1 MKKLF
6 FLCAFLFMSMQIQ
19 AQMCIVVIADPVDVS
34 EDNCYNGTDRV
45 IITIDPYGGQS
56 YTCIPKSGIN
66 GGLSALNSHLNSIIA
81 EGYKIT
87 HYIGSAG
94 SSSSASASSSIDK
107 KKSLFAAAKQ
117 TAADK
122 LIAVG
127 DRVLFD
133 YDSATLDSSAKIL
146 LDAQSRFL
154 RANTDLNFIIE
165 GHCDERGTRE
175 YNLALGEQRATAVR
189 DYLVIQGIDP
199 DRIKVI
205 SYGKEKP
212 AVVGSNTM
220 AWSKNRR
227 AVTIIE

>member
-1 MKKLF
+1 MNKK
-6 FLCAFLFMSMQIQ
+6 I
-19 AQMCIVVIADPVDVS
+19 IALIGAVS
-34 EDNCYNGTDRV
+34 L
-45 IITIDPYGGQS
+45 
-56 YTCIPKSGIN
+56 
-66 GGLSALNSHLNSIIA
+66 LSACETASQKVVS
-81 EGYKIT
+81 GT
-87 HYIGSAG
+87 SSSG
-94 SSSSASASSSIDK
+94 SSSTSASTKSVDK

-133 YDSATLDSSAKIL
+133 YDSAKLSSSAKIL
-146 LDAQSRFL
+146 LDGQSRFL

-212 AVVGSNTM
+212 AVVGSNNM

-227 AVTIIE
+227 AVTIID

>member
-1 MKKLF
+1 MNKNII
-6 FLCAFLFMSMQIQ
+6 AI
-19 AQMCIVVIADPVDVS
+19 IGVV
-34 EDNCYNGTDRV
+34 TL
-45 IITIDPYGGQS
+45 
-56 YTCIPKSGIN
+56 
-66 GGLSALNSHLNSIIA
+66 LSACETASQKVVS
-81 EGYKIT
+81 T
-87 HYIGSAG
+87 PSAT
-94 SSSSASASSSIDK
+94 SASSSASSSSSVDKSSSSVDK
-107 KKSLFAAAKQ
+107 KKSLFAQSKQ

-133 YDSATLDSSAKIL
+133 YDSAKLDSSAKIL

-189 DYLVIQGIDP
+189 DYLVIQGIDA

-227 AVTIIE
+227 AVTIID

>member
-1 MKKLF
+1 MNKK
-6 FLCAFLFMSMQIQ
+6 
-19 AQMCIVVIADPVDVS
+19 
-34 EDNCYNGTDRV
+34 
-45 IITIDPYGGQS
+45 IITIIGALS
-56 YTCIPKSGIN
+56 L
-66 GGLSALNSHLNSIIA
+66 LSACETASQ
-81 EGYKIT
+81 KVV
-87 HYIGSAG
+87 
-94 SSSSASASSSIDK
+94 SSGTTSTSGSASASSSVDK
-107 KKSLFAAAKQ
+107 KKSLFAASKQ

-133 YDSATLDSSAKIL
+133 YDSAKLDTSAKIL

-205 SYGKEKP
+205 SYGKRNQLLLDRIPWLGLKIDVP
-212 AVVGSNTM
+212 LLL
-220 AWSKNRR
+220 
-227 AVTIIE
+227 

>member
-1 MKKLF
+1 MNKK
-6 FLCAFLFMSMQIQ
+6 I
-19 AQMCIVVIADPVDVS
+19 IA
-34 EDNCYNGTDRV
+34 
-45 IITIDPYGGQS
+45 IIGAIS
-56 YTCIPKSGIN
+56 L
-66 GGLSALNSHLNSIIA
+66 LSACETASQKVVS
-81 EGYKIT
+81 GT
-87 HYIGSAG
+87 SASG
-94 SSSSASASSSIDK
+94 SASASSSS
-107 KKSLFAAAKQ
+107 KSLFASAKQ
-117 TAADK
+117 TKADK

-133 YDSATLDSSAKIL
+133 YDSAKLDSSAKIL

-154 RANTDLNFIIE
+154 RANTDLNFIVE
-165 GHCDERGTRE
+165 GHADERGTRE

-189 DYLVIQGIDP
+189 DYLVIQGIDS

-227 AVTIIE
+227 AVTIID

>member
-1 MKKLF
+1 
-6 FLCAFLFMSMQIQ
+6 MS
-19 AQMCIVVIADPVDVS
+19 
-34 EDNCYNGTDRV
+34 NNLK
-45 IITIDPYGGQS
+45 IT
-56 YTCIPKSGIN
+56 
-66 GGLSALNSHLNSIIA
+66 SIILSILLLTA
-81 EGYKIT
+81 CETASQKVMSNS
-87 HYIGSAG
+87 SATDSKVSAAS
-94 SSSSASASSSIDK
+94 SSSSAGAAN
-107 KKSLFAAAKQ
+107 KSLFAKTKQ

-133 YDSATLDSSAKIL
+133 YDSASLDSSAKIL
-146 LDAQSRFL
+146 LDGQSRFL
-154 RANTDLNFIIE
+154 RANTDLNFIVE

-175 YNLALGEQRATAVR
+175 HNLALGEQRATAVR

-212 AVVGSNTM
+212 AVVGSNGM

-227 AVTIIE
+227 AVTIIN

>member
-1 MKKLF
+1 MKNKILIAAAISSLF
-6 FLCAFLFMSMQIQ
+6 L
-19 AQMCIVVIADPVDVS
+19 
-34 EDNCYNGTDRV
+34 
-45 IITIDPYGGQS
+45 
-56 YTCIPKSGIN
+56 
-66 GGLSALNSHLNSIIA
+66 LSACETASQKVVT
-81 EGYKIT
+81 GT
-87 HYIGSAG
+87 SASG
-94 SSSSASASSSIDK
+94 SASASSSVDK

-117 TAADK
+117 TKAEK

-133 YDSATLDSSAKIL
+133 YDSAKLNSSAKIL

-165 GHCDERGTRE
+165 GHCHERGTRE

-227 AVTIIE
+227 AVTIID

>member
-1 MKKLF
+1 
-6 FLCAFLFMSMQIQ
+6 MS
-19 AQMCIVVIADPVDVS
+19 
-34 EDNCYNGTDRV
+34 NNLK
-45 IITIDPYGGQS
+45 IT
-56 YTCIPKSGIN
+56 
-66 GGLSALNSHLNSIIA
+66 SIILSILLLTA
-81 EGYKIT
+81 CETASQKVMSNS
-87 HYIGSAG
+87 SATDSKVSSTS
-94 SSSSASASSSIDK
+94 SSSSAGTTN
-107 KKSLFAAAKQ
+107 KSLFAKTKQ

-122 LIAVG
+122 LVAVG

-133 YDSATLDSSAKIL
+133 YDSASLDSSAKIL
-146 LDAQSRFL
+146 LDGQSRFL
-154 RANTDLNFIIE
+154 RANTDLNFIVE

-212 AVVGSNTM
+212 AVVGSNGM

-227 AVTIIE
+227 AVTIIN

>member
-1 MKKLF
+1 MNKK
-6 FLCAFLFMSMQIQ
+6 I
-19 AQMCIVVIADPVDVS
+19 IA
-34 EDNCYNGTDRV
+34 
-45 IITIDPYGGQS
+45 IIGAIS
-56 YTCIPKSGIN
+56 L
-66 GGLSALNSHLNSIIA
+66 LSACETASQKVVS
-81 EGYKIT
+81 
-87 HYIGSAG
+87 G
-94 SSSSASASSSIDK
+94 SSASGSASSSS
-107 KKSLFAAAKQ
+107 KSLFASAKQ
-117 TAADK
+117 TKADK

-133 YDSATLDSSAKIL
+133 YDSSKLDSSAKIL

-165 GHCDERGTRE
+165 GHADERGTRE

-189 DYLVIQGIDP
+189 DYLVIQGIDS

-227 AVTIIE
+227 AVTIID

>member
-1 MKKLF
+1 MKNKIL
-6 FLCAFLFMSMQIQ
+6 
-19 AQMCIVVIADPVDVS
+19 IATAIS
-34 EDNCYNGTDRV
+34 
-45 IITIDPYGGQS
+45 S
-56 YTCIPKSGIN
+56 LLL
-66 GGLSALNSHLNSIIA
+66 LSACETASQKVVSS
-81 EGYKIT
+81 GT
-87 HYIGSAG
+87 TST
-94 SSSSASASSSIDK
+94 SSSASASSSVDK

-199 DRIKVI
+199 ERIKVI

-227 AVTIIE
+227 AVTIID

>member
-1 MKKLF
+1 MKNKILIATAISSLLF
-6 FLCAFLFMSMQIQ
+6 
-19 AQMCIVVIADPVDVS
+19 
-34 EDNCYNGTDRV
+34 
-45 IITIDPYGGQS
+45 
-56 YTCIPKSGIN
+56 
-66 GGLSALNSHLNSIIA
+66 LSACETASQKVVS
-81 EGYKIT
+81 
-87 HYIGSAG
+87 G
-94 SSSSASASSSIDK
+94 SSASGSASASSSS
-107 KKSLFAAAKQ
+107 KSLFASAKQ
-117 TAADK
+117 TKADK

-133 YDSATLDSSAKIL
+133 YDSAKLDSSAKIL

-165 GHCDERGTRE
+165 GHADERGTRE

-189 DYLVIQGIDP
+189 DYLVIQGIDS

-227 AVTIIE
+227 AVTIID

>member
-1 MKKLF
+1 MKNKILIATAISSLLF
-6 FLCAFLFMSMQIQ
+6 
-19 AQMCIVVIADPVDVS
+19 
-34 EDNCYNGTDRV
+34 
-45 IITIDPYGGQS
+45 
-56 YTCIPKSGIN
+56 
-66 GGLSALNSHLNSIIA
+66 LSACETASQKVVS
-81 EGYKIT
+81 
-87 HYIGSAG
+87 G
-94 SSSSASASSSIDK
+94 SSASGSASSSS
-107 KKSLFAAAKQ
+107 KSLFASAKQ
-117 TAADK
+117 TKADK

-133 YDSATLDSSAKIL
+133 YDSAKLDSSAKIL

-165 GHCDERGTRE
+165 GHADERGTRE

-212 AVVGSNTM
+212 AVVGSNSM

-227 AVTIIE
+227 AVTIIN

>member
-1 MKKLF
+1 MTSNL
-6 FLCAFLFMSMQIQ
+6 
-19 AQMCIVVIADPVDVS
+19 
-34 EDNCYNGTDRV
+34 T
-45 IITIDPYGGQS
+45 IITIILS
-56 YTCIPKSGIN
+56 SLF
-66 GGLSALNSHLNSIIA
+66 LSACETASQKVVS
-81 EGYKIT
+81 
-87 HYIGSAG
+87 GSTSTSTSTSKG
-94 SSSSASASSSIDK
+94 NSSSLASTSKS
-107 KKSLFAAAKQ
+107 KSLFAQAKQ

-133 YDSATLDSSAKIL
+133 YDSAKLDSSSLIL

-154 RANTDLNFIIE
+154 RVNTDLNIIIE

-189 DYLVIQGIDP
+189 DYLVIQGIDS

-205 SYGKEKP
+205 SYGKEKL
-212 AVVGSNTM
+212 AVVGSNNM

-227 AVTIIE
+227 AVTVLN

>member
-1 MKKLF
+1 VQKIIRDSLKEFGMNKKL
-6 FLCAFLFMSMQIQ
+6 LAML
-19 AQMCIVVIADPVDVS
+19 
-34 EDNCYNGTDRV
+34 GTV
-45 IITIDPYGGQS
+45 AL
-56 YTCIPKSGIN
+56 
-66 GGLSALNSHLNSIIA
+66 LSACETASQKVVSGTA
-81 EGYKIT
+81 AT
-87 HYIGSAG
+87 
-94 SSSSASASSSIDK
+94 SSSSGSTSGSTSGSASSSVDK
-107 KKSLFAAAKQ
+107 KQSLFAQAKQ

-133 YDSATLDSSAKIL
+133 YDSAELDSSAKIL

-154 RANTDLNFIIE
+154 RVNSDLNFIIE

-212 AVVGSNTM
+212 AVVGSNNM

-227 AVTIIE
+227 AVTVIE

>member
-1 MKKLF
+1 MKNKIL
-6 FLCAFLFMSMQIQ
+6 
-19 AQMCIVVIADPVDVS
+19 IATAIS
-34 EDNCYNGTDRV
+34 
-45 IITIDPYGGQS
+45 S
-56 YTCIPKSGIN
+56 LLL
-66 GGLSALNSHLNSIIA
+66 LSACETASQ
-81 EGYKIT
+81 KVV
-87 HYIGSAG
+87 
-94 SSSSASASSSIDK
+94 SSGTTSTSGSASASSSVDK
-107 KKSLFAAAKQ
+107 KKSLFAQAKQ
-117 TAADK
+117 TASDK

-133 YDSATLDSSAKIL
+133 YDSAKLDSSAKIM

-154 RANTDLNFIIE
+154 RANTDLNFIVE

-227 AVTIIE
+227 AVTIID

>member
-1 MKKLF
+1 MKNKIL
-6 FLCAFLFMSMQIQ
+6 
-19 AQMCIVVIADPVDVS
+19 IATAIS
-34 EDNCYNGTDRV
+34 
-45 IITIDPYGGQS
+45 S
-56 YTCIPKSGIN
+56 LLL
-66 GGLSALNSHLNSIIA
+66 LSACETASQKVVT
-81 EGYKIT
+81 GT
-87 HYIGSAG
+87 SATSG
-94 SSSSASASSSIDK
+94 SASSSAGSASSSVDK

-117 TAADK
+117 TKAEK

-133 YDSATLDSSAKIL
+133 YDSAKLDSSAKIL

-212 AVVGSNTM
+212 AVVGSNNM

-227 AVTIIE
+227 AVTIIH

>member
-1 MKKLF
+1 MKNNIL
-6 FLCAFLFMSMQIQ
+6 
-19 AQMCIVVIADPVDVS
+19 IAS
-34 EDNCYNGTDRV
+34 A
-45 IITIDPYGGQS
+45 IS
-56 YTCIPKSGIN
+56 SLLL
-66 GGLSALNSHLNSIIA
+66 LSACETASQKVVTGTTAS
-81 EGYKIT
+81 
-87 HYIGSAG
+87 GST
-94 SSSSASASSSIDK
+94 SSASASSSVDK

-117 TAADK
+117 TKAEK

-133 YDSATLDSSAKIL
+133 YDSAKLDSSAKIL
-146 LDAQSRFL
+146 LDSQSRFL

-199 DRIKVI
+199 DRLKVI

-227 AVTIIE
+227 AVTIID

>member
-1 MKKLF
+1 MNKK
-6 FLCAFLFMSMQIQ
+6 I
-19 AQMCIVVIADPVDVS
+19 IA
-34 EDNCYNGTDRV
+34 
-45 IITIDPYGGQS
+45 IIGAIS
-56 YTCIPKSGIN
+56 L
-66 GGLSALNSHLNSIIA
+66 LSACETASQKVVSGTTA
-81 EGYKIT
+81 
-87 HYIGSAG
+87 
-94 SSSSASASSSIDK
+94 SSSAPASSSAKSSVDK

-117 TAADK
+117 TAAEK

-133 YDSATLDSSAKIL
+133 YDSAKLDTSAKIL
-146 LDAQSRFL
+146 LDGQSRFL
-154 RANTDLNFIIE
+154 RANTDLNFIVE

-227 AVTIIE
+227 AVTIID